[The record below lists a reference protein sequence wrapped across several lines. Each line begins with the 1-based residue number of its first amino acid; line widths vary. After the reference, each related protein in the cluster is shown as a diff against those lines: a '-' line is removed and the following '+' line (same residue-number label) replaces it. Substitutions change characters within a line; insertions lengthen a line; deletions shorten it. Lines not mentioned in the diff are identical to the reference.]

1 MIPVFFLNL
10 AIGSNYLFVAG
21 KPDFPTLLD
30 MLAPWPWYIF
40 EIEAIAFAIFFLL
53 YLPFLIKDWRQSA
66 QADRQ
71 PARPQ

>member
-1 MIPVFFLNL
+1 
-10 AIGSNYLFVAG
+10 
-21 KPDFPTLLD
+21 